1 MRGKRIIAPDGQGA
15 RVVVLA
21 RHYPPEYTG
30 AGLQLAALIE
40 RLHRRGVRFTVL
52 APAWGPVPS
61 LPGEGVTSPRVVRF
75 QTPASDPFR
84 SLVFGL
90 RATLWM
96 LLHPRWDLLHA
107 IDFSFESLGP
117 WALARFLRRPVLVK
131 TTLLEEGGGGSL
143 GARLLRLVRGVGYRG
158 ADTVI
163 ALSDALEETLR
174 EQFGRRSGIARI
186 PNGVDTERF
195 HPANDGERL
204 ALRKEFGIPKGAFVT
219 VLSGMRIRRKN
230 GLGLIAAAARMQH
243 RPVHVLLLGPPGD
256 DAAYETRI
264 RDAIGALPGG
274 VTATLMGEK
283 PSGELARVLR
293 AADAYVLP
301 SRSEGLPNSL
311 LEGMASGLACVA
323 TDIPGSHDVL
333 AGGGGL
339 LVPLDD
345 EQALADALDRVAGDA
360 DLRQRLGAKALQVI
374 EFRYALDRVAE
385 LYGAAYATLLGA
397 RPASDAEENG

>member
-1 MRGKRIIAPDGQGA
+1 MPAERRIAADGQGA

-52 APAWGPVPS
+52 ASAWGPVRS
-61 LPGEGVTSPRVVRF
+61 LPGEGTASARVVRF
-75 QTPASDPFR
+75 RAPKSDPVR
-84 SLVFGL
+84 SIVFGL

-96 LLHPRWDLLHA
+96 LFHPRWDLLHA
-107 IDFSFESLGP
+107 IDFSFESLAP
-117 WALARFLRRPVLVK
+117 WALARLLRRPVLVK
-131 TTLLEEGGGGSL
+131 TTLLEEGDRGSL
-143 GARLLRLVRGVGYRG
+143 GARVLRLVRGVGYRE

-163 ALSDALEETLR
+163 ALSDALEQRLR

-204 ALRKEFGIPKGAFVT
+204 VLRKEFGIPKGAFVA
-219 VLSGMRIRRKN
+219 VLSGMRIPRKN
-230 GLGLIAAAARMQH
+230 GLGLIFAAAHMQH
-243 RPVHVLLLGPPGD
+243 RPVHVILLGPPGD
-256 DAAYETRI
+256 DAAYETRLC
-264 RDAIGALPGG
+264 DAIGALPGG

-283 PSGELARVLR
+283 PSSELARVLR

-323 TDIPGSHDVL
+323 TDIPGSRDVL
-333 AGGGGL
+333 ADGGGL

-345 EQALADALDRVAGDA
+345 EQALAAALDRVAGDT
-360 DLRQRLGAKALQVI
+360 DLRQRLGAEALHVI
-374 EFRYALDRVAE
+374 QSRYALDRVAE
-385 LYGAAYATLLGA
+385 LYGAAYAALLGA
-397 RPASDAEENG
+397 APASDAEENG